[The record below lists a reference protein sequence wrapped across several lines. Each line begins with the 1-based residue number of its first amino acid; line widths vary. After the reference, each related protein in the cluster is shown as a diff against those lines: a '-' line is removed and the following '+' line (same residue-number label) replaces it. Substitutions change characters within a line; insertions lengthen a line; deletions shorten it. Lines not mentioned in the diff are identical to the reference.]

1 MQNRVYGVLS
11 SGITSDQYWLLLHDS
26 SILRIKFLQMKDPIK
41 YGCLRI
47 LVEGGG
53 CSGFQYNF
61 DLIPLDEI
69 DQDEGIIFERDGIKI
84 VSDEMTLEMIN
95 GSTIEYK
102 DEMIRSSFEVT
113 DNPLAD
119 SGCSCGVSFTPK
131 EQ

>member
-1 MQNRVYGVLS
+1 M
-11 SGITSDQYWLLLHDS
+11 
-26 SILRIKFLQMKDPIK
+26 K
-41 YGCLRI
+41 YGCLRL

-61 DLIPLDEI
+61 DLIPLDEV
-69 DQDEGIIFERDGIKI
+69 DHEEGIIFEKDGIKV

-102 DEMIRSSFEVT
+102 EEMIRSSFEVT
-113 DNPLAD
+113 NNPLAD

>member
-1 MQNRVYGVLS
+1 M
-11 SGITSDQYWLLLHDS
+11 
-26 SILRIKFLQMKDPIK
+26 K
-41 YGCLRI
+41 YGCLRL

-61 DLIPLDEI
+61 DLIPLDEV
-69 DQDEGIIFERDGIKI
+69 DHEEGIIFEREGIKI

>member
-1 MQNRVYGVLS
+1 
-11 SGITSDQYWLLLHDS
+11 
-26 SILRIKFLQMKDPIK
+26 MKDPTK

-61 DLIPLDEI
+61 DIIPLEEI
-69 DQDEGIIFERDGIKI
+69 DGEEGIIFEKDGIKV

-113 DNPLAD
+113 NNPLAD